1 MISDLFKFK
10 FNVIKNWS
18 TYSAF
23 EKANIKRALAEL
35 SIIISLL
42 IILAFLTG
50 DDDDDEKGY
59 GMNFLI
65 YELTRM
71 RTETASYINPVD
83 GYRAVKSPTAMLTTF
98 DRLIKFIKQLGSPT
112 EVYERDSGV
121 ALKGDNK
128 AWVYFKR
135 LMGIS
140 GYNLNPEE
148 ATKLYNSISQR

>member
-1 MISDLFKFK
+1 
-10 FNVIKNWS
+10 
-18 TYSAF
+18 
-23 EKANIKRALAEL
+23 
-35 SIIISLL
+35 
-42 IILAFLTG
+42 
-50 DDDDDEKGY
+50 
-59 GMNFLI
+59 
-65 YELTRM
+65 
-71 RTETASYINPVD
+71 
-83 GYRAVKSPTAMLTTF
+83 MLTTF

-112 EVYERDSGV
+112 EVYKRDSGV